1 MAYGCHAPATR
12 LCLSANRAIV
22 HGDLIHSACV
32 RACVRACCCVR
43 AVAYVLL
50 TSCLAPVY
58 TSPAGAAGGTIFPMG
73 VTQGASW
80 NTTMVH
86 HIGKA
91 IAVEARAWG
100 GDRGLSPEINVVTD
114 PRFGRT
120 EENFGEDPALVEAMA
135 GATLQIPTP
144 PPAAT

>member
-1 MAYGCHAPATR
+1 
-12 LCLSANRAIV
+12 
-22 HGDLIHSACV
+22 
-32 RACVRACCCVR
+32 
-43 AVAYVLL
+43 
-50 TSCLAPVY
+50 
-58 TSPAGAAGGTIFPMG
+58 
-73 VTQGASW
+73 
-80 NTTMVH
+80 MVH